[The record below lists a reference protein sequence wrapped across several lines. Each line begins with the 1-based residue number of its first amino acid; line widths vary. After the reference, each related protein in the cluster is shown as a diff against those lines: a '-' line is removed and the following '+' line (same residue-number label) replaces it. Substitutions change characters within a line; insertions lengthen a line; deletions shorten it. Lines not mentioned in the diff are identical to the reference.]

1 MTRLLFA
8 SAVILA
14 VCPSSVLAQE
24 KKMSCNA
31 LPPAVR
37 AAFEKAF
44 AKATINDCVRDV
56 EKGKTTFEITSTEGE
71 TRRHVR
77 FHPDGKVMEVE
88 EPVAIGSVP
97 EPAKQAVSKK
107 YPKGEI
113 TLVEKVTR
121 DDQVLYEFRV
131 KQGKK
136 SLQIAFD
143 SDGKEVKSKAK

>member
-1 MTRLLFA
+1 MKSLLSA
-8 SAVILA
+8 SALIL
-14 VCPSSVLAQE
+14 VCSSGVLAQE
-24 KKMSCNA
+24 QKISCDA

-44 AKATINDCVRDV
+44 AKATIADCVKDV
-56 EKGKTTFEITSTEGE
+56 ENRKTTYEINSTEGE

-77 FHPDGKVMEVE
+77 FYADGRVVEVE
-88 EPVAIGSVP
+88 EPIGIGSVP

-121 DDQVLYEFRV
+121 DEQVLYEFRV
-131 KQGKK
+131 KQGKRTV
-136 SLQIAFD
+136 QIGFD
-143 SDGKEVKSKAK
+143 ANGKQVKSKEQ